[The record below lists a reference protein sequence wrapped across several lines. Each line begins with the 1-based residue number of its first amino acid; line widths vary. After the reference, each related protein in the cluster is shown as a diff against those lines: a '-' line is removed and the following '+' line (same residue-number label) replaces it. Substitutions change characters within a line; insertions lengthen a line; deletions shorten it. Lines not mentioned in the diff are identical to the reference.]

1 MTFWCGRASKN
12 IKNAASTSQEKSWIF
27 YVLSVANSLLFT
39 VYSEGSHVDSRVRGH
54 AENIQKMRKMMSEF
68 IKNVVKSKV
77 EMCMLF
83 WMRFYWFFVDFG
95 IFLESKWC
103 PKSHRNLRRKTE
115 AGTWTRKLRGT
126 MYVISLVVRV
136 RHYTDHVAPPE
147 SQQFDRSGTGGCTN
161 HWKTCI
167 SGKSW

>member
-1 MTFWCGRASKN
+1 MQLPTRKTNHGFSMFCQLRIHCYLQYILKVRMLTVAYVGMKKT
-12 IKNAASTSQEKSWIF
+12 IKIWS
-27 YVLSVANSLLFT
+27 
-39 VYSEGSHVDSRVRGH
+39 
-54 AENIQKMRKMMSEF
+54 KMMSEF
-68 IKNVVKSKV
+68 MRNVVKSKV

-83 WMRFYWFFVDFG
+83 WTRFYWFFVDFG

-103 PKSHRNLRRKTE
+103 PKSHWNLRRKTE

-147 SQQFDRSGTGGCTN
+147 SQQFNRSGTGGCTN